1 MKVTVT
7 NLDNT
12 ETPYIYEPSPGR
24 LDSLIEYYQ
33 SLANDGNIRA
43 FVVED
48 DSGLL
53 ASYQT
58 I

>member
-12 ETPYIYEPSPGR
+12 ETPYIYEPSTGR

-33 SLANDGNIRA
+33 SLANDGNIRS

-53 ASYQT
+53 ASYQ
-58 I
+58 II